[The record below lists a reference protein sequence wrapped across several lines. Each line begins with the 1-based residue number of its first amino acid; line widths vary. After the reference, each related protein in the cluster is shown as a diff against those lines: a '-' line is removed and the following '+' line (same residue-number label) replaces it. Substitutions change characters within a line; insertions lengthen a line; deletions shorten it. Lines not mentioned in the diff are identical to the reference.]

1 MFGEAFQEKSSHN
14 TPING
19 NFVLER
25 PHQITF
31 IYWVTYLYT
40 IQSPLRSAAIM
51 NYPIYILYWIIDDN
65 I

>member
-1 MFGEAFQEKSSHN
+1 MFGEAFQEKSSHS

-31 IYWVTYLYT
+31 IY
-40 IQSPLRSAAIM
+40 
-51 NYPIYILYWIIDDN
+51 
-65 I
+65 

>member
-19 NFVLER
+19 NFGLER

-31 IYWVTYLYT
+31 IY
-40 IQSPLRSAAIM
+40 
-51 NYPIYILYWIIDDN
+51 
-65 I
+65 